1 MRSLEEISATAGVY
15 CDPPRKESGR
25 SQGLLARY
33 RATQRLVMVPMPS
46 ISVVITSPGLRNSPV
61 ATPTPDGVPVR
72 IDWLVLAPRVG
83 AVVGGWWLLGR
94 LVGRLLG

>member
-1 MRSLEEISATAGVY
+1 MAPIAITTEERQFGLERDGGPANAERT
-15 CDPPRKESGR
+15 PW
-25 SQGLLARY
+25 
-33 RATQRLVMVPMPS
+33 
-46 ISVVITSPGLRNSPV
+46 LR
-61 ATPTPDGVPVR
+61 TPDGVPVR